1 MVSLA
6 QKRFAGCL
14 GSKHAGLTFD
24 SEVAVEAAMLRNKA
38 NDGLGEMDVEVVAD
52 DIPPCVGGGAAQQG
66 VEKTCKVLLGPG
78 VADYGGDFADGDIE
92 TGDQGLRAVAAIL
105 EFAPLD
111 LARLHRQPRRDAL
124 QRLNAG
130 HLVDRDC
137 AMALVGCP
145 ASSATP
151 ARCAPAPECRS
162 SRRSRLCDGPRRR
175 RLRPGKPH
183 RCRRIWR
190 QRQDRVLASANNE
203 SDAV

>member
-1 MVSLA
+1 MRWSLWRRNA
-6 QKRFAGCL
+6 SR
-14 GSKHAGLTFD
+14 
-24 SEVAVEAAMLRNKA
+24 VALEASTPDLPLMPRSPSRPQMLRNKA

-78 VADYGGDFADGDIE
+78 VADHPGDFADRDIE

-137 AMALVGCP
+137 AMELVG
-145 ASSATP
+145 AGGG
-151 ARCAPAPECRS
+151 
-162 SRRSRLCDGPRRR
+162 LG
-175 RLRPGKPH
+175 
-183 RCRRIWR
+183 
-190 QRQDRVLASANNE
+190 
-203 SDAV
+203 